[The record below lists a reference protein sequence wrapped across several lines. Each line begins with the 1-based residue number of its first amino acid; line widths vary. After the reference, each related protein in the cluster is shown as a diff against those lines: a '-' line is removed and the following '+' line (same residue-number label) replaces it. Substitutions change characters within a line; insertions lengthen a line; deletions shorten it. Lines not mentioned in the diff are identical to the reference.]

1 MIKLNVEKYCHNCPD
16 FTANV
21 TSYAADVTSYVNN
34 QSEGI
39 NYHIITCEHSNRCM
53 QIKKYLE
60 GVKDD

>member
-16 FTANV
+16 FTA
-21 TSYAADVTSYVNN
+21 DVTSYVNSE
-34 QSEGI
+34 SEGI
-39 NYHIITCEHSNRCM
+39 NYHVITCEHSSRCM

>member
-21 TSYAADVTSYVNN
+21 ISHVNSG
-34 QSEGI
+34 SEGI
-39 NYHIITCEHSNRCM
+39 SYHIITCEHSSRCM